1 MRPGGPRWI
10 FLGWLQHLPTSF
22 AYKNRF
28 ARISFYKP
36 YITRFMLLS
45 CSRHNRGDEAQQAAR
60 LRHRASLGCNAAH
73 RHRGRYATGNA
84 DNHSAQW
91 APSERSERP
100 DLCTQKHYSQ
110 RVDSAPRRIGI
121 CRSGQGRGPAYNLPV
136 LELNRIARHAA
147 LYSSGAECVAT
158 NL

>member
-60 LRHRASLGCNAAH
+60 LRHRASLGGNAAH
-73 RHRGRYATGNA
+73 RRRSRYTTRNSITIMLSASTANGAFADACMPKILIRMASAAGGNHGRTSQQKNLASMRSKKARSRLCPRGGGWR
-84 DNHSAQW
+84 
-91 APSERSERP
+91 
-100 DLCTQKHYSQ
+100 
-110 RVDSAPRRIGI
+110 
-121 CRSGQGRGPAYNLPV
+121 
-136 LELNRIARHAA
+136 
-147 LYSSGAECVAT
+147 
-158 NL
+158 

>member
-1 MRPGGPRWI
+1 MRPDGPRWI

-36 YITRFMLLS
+36 YITLFMLLS

-60 LRHRASLGCNAAH
+60 LRHRASLGGNAAH
-73 RHRGRYATGNA
+73 RHRGRYTTGNA

-100 DLCTQKHYSQ
+100 DLCTQKTTASVSIQ
-110 RVDSAPRRIGI
+110 RLGGLAFAGPGKGEDQRII
-121 CRSGQGRGPAYNLPV
+121 FPSLNLIV
-136 LELNRIARHAA
+136 
-147 LYSSGAECVAT
+147 
-158 NL
+158 